1 MPFEGKGG
9 IHIAGKV
16 AESEI
21 FQDPSS
27 KYPPKHPPPMASETS
42 TTTVPAGGE
51 LPPVSPWCPIDWHK
65 FVPPFSAPDQ
75 GIIPDA

>member
-27 KYPPKHPPPMASETS
+27 KYPPKHPPPMAFETS

-65 FVPPFSAPDQ
+65 FVPPFVAPDQ